1 MMKPLSP
8 LLILQSAGILFLF
21 SDYSWSIV
29 NLYVSSGSTAYA
41 NVDSVL
47 IFKVKDRRTEFAA
60 DQCYRNISQ
69 YPLMSWF

>member
-29 NLYVSSGSTAYA
+29 NLYVSSGSPAYA
-41 NVDSVL
+41 NFDRISTSVYL
-47 IFKVKDRRTEFAA
+47 KLKIEELNLRRTNVTEI
-60 DQCYRNISQ
+60 YRNI
-69 YPLMSWF
+69 LL